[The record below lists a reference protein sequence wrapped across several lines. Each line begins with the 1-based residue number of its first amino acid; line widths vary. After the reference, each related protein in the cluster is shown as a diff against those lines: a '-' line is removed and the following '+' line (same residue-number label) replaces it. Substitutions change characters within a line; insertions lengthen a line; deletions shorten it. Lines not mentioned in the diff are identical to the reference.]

1 MSILASLERAYH
13 QLAEEDKV
21 PPIGYSDERIS
32 YCVVLNANGQPVG
45 PPMDLRLRDHSGKN
59 LVAQWISVPKRLGK
73 RTSGVAPNF
82 LWDKTA
88 YSLGVKAKARGAA
101 KEFSAFKKDHLEELR
116 ETDDKGLIALRLFLE
131 HWRPESFDELG
142 WPEEMKDAFVVFR
155 LEEER
160 NFIHDREAA
169 HQLWLR
175 IREEGRGLYGSKGR
189 EKTQRKEGLSDS
201 VCLVTGNK
209 APIAR
214 LHTDIKGIRKISSA
228 DPSPDSIVSFNEEA
242 FESYGHKKGGNSPIS
257 EKAVYAYIAALN
269 HFLRTNENKVQL
281 GDATTVFW
289 ADGSDTETVAQ
300 CEAVFAFLVND
311 TNDADDAISEQAI
324 KSILEKMARG
334 RPMEESRPDLP
345 QGVRFY
351 VLGLAPNA
359 ARISI
364 RFWLEH
370 DFATLA
376 YHIRWHYRDM
386 RLDPPPRQEQP
397 SVRRCLLETVST
409 KVKNRYEHIP
419 PQLAGEMLRAILTG
433 RAYPQT
439 LLATII
445 MRLRSDSDK
454 AITDLR
460 VALLKAVICRNRRTA
475 GHLTKEDD
483 LVSLDPKN
491 TDPGY
496 LLGRLFACFE
506 HAQKQALGSKI
517 NATIC
522 DKYYGAASA
531 TPRSVFS
538 ILQRNAMNHLAK
550 LRKGDNKSKRAE
562 IKIDR
567 AITQVYECSTPEKL
581 FVATLTMERQ
591 AFFAIGYYHQKNAF
605 FTKTPS
611 NEEGKKEKE
620 NEE

>member
-13 QLAEEDKV
+13 RLEKEDKV

-32 YCVVLNANGQPVG
+32 YCVVLNADGQPVG
-45 PPMDLRLRDHSGKN
+45 KPVDLRQRDHSGKN

-88 YSLGVKAKARGAA
+88 YSLGVKAKKKKAE
-101 KEFSAFKKDHLEELR
+101 KEFSAFKKEHLEELR
-116 ETDDKGLIALRLFLE
+116 ETDDKGLTALRLFLE
-131 HWRPESFDELG
+131 YWKPECFDELS

-160 NFIHDREAA
+160 NFIHDRKAA

-175 IREEGRGLYGSKGR
+175 IREEGRGLYGSKAM
-189 EKTQRKEGLSDS
+189 EKTQQKEGFSEG
-201 VCLVTGNK
+201 VCLVTGHK

-214 LHTDIKGIRKISSA
+214 LHTDIKGVRKISSA

-242 FESYGHKKGGNSPIS
+242 FESYGHKRGENSPIS

-281 GDATTVFW
+281 GDSTTVFW
-289 ADGSDTETVAQ
+289 ADGSDA
-300 CEAVFAFLVND
+300 EAVTQSEGIFSFLCND
-311 TNDADDAISEQAI
+311 TNDADNAISEQAI
-324 KSILEKMARG
+324 KSSLEKMARG
-334 RPMEESRPDLP
+334 RPMKEILPDSP

-370 DFATLA
+370 DLATLA
-376 YHIRWHYRDM
+376 KHILSHYRDM
-386 RLDPPPRQEQP
+386 RIDLPPHQRRQPRQELP
-397 SVRRCLLETVST
+397 SIRRCLLETVST
-409 KVKNRYEHIP
+409 KVRNRYEHIP

-433 RAYPQT
+433 RSYPQT
-439 LLATII
+439 LLATIL

-483 LVSLDPKN
+483 LVSLDPTN
-491 TDPGY
+491 ADPGY

-506 HAQKQALGSKI
+506 YAQTQALGGKV

-531 TPRSVFS
+531 TPRSVFP
-538 ILQRNAMNHLAK
+538 ILQRNAMNHLSR
-550 LRKGDNKSKRAE
+550 LRKDRPGTHRYIDN
-562 IKIDR
+562 
-567 AITQVYECSTPEKL
+567 AITKIYGCAAAEVLCVP
-581 FVATLTMERQ
+581 TLSMDAQ
-591 AFFAIGYYHQKNAF
+591 ALFAIGYYHQKNAF
-605 FTKTPS
+605 YTKAAF
-611 NEEGKKEKE
+611 
-620 NEE
+620 

>member
-1 MSILASLERAYH
+1 MSILSSLERAYH
-13 QLAEEDKV
+13 RLAKENKV

-32 YCVVLNANGQPVG
+32 YCVVLNTDGQPVG
-45 PPMDLRLRDHSGKN
+45 QPADLRDHSGKKP
-59 LVAQWISVPKRLGK
+59 VAQWISVPKRLGK

-88 YSLGVKAKARGAA
+88 YSLGVKSKAKRAP

-116 ETDDKGLIALRLFLE
+116 ETDDKGLTALRLFLE
-131 HWRPESFDELG
+131 HWRPECFDEFG
-142 WPEEMKDAFVVFR
+142 WPEEMKDTFVVFR
-155 LEEER
+155 LVEEH

-169 HQLWLR
+169 YQLWLR
-175 IREEGRGLYGSKGR
+175 IREEGRGLYGSKAR
-189 EKTQRKEGLSDS
+189 TKTQRKEGLPDG

-214 LHTDIKGIRKISSA
+214 LHTDIKGVRKISSA

-242 FESYGHKKGGNSPIS
+242 FESYGHEKGENSPIS
-257 EKAVYAYIAALN
+257 EKAVYAYIATLN
-269 HFLRTNENKVQL
+269 HFLRTNGNKVQL
-281 GDATTVFW
+281 GDASTVFW
-289 ADGSDTETVAQ
+289 ADGSNEEEAAQ
-300 CEAVFAFLVND
+300 SEAIFAFAFNGVDD
-311 TNDADDAISEQAI
+311 TDDATSEQAI
-324 KSILEKMARG
+324 KPILEKMASG
-334 RPMEESRPDLP
+334 RPMEEIRPDLP

-364 RFWLEH
+364 RFWLED

-376 YHIRWHYRDM
+376 EHVLWHYRDM
-386 RLDPPPRQEQP
+386 RLDPPPRQQQP
-397 SVRRCLLETVST
+397 SVRRCLREIATT
-409 KVKNRYEHIP
+409 KVKNPYEHIP

-433 RAYPQT
+433 RSYPQT
-439 LLATII
+439 LLSTIL
-445 MRLRSDSDK
+445 MRLRSDK

-460 VALLKAVICRNRRTA
+460 VALLKAVVCRNRRTA

-483 LVSLDPKN
+483 LVSLDSTN
-491 TDPGY
+491 ADPGY

-506 HAQKQALGSKI
+506 YAQTQALGGKV

-531 TPRSVFS
+531 TPRSVFP
-538 ILQRNAMNHLAK
+538 ILQRNAMNHLSR
-550 LRKGDNKSKRAE
+550 LRKDRPPTHRYIDN
-562 IKIDR
+562 
-567 AITQVYECSTPEKL
+567 AITQIYGCATPDKL
-581 FVATLTMERQ
+581 FVATLAMDAQ
-591 AFFAIGYYHQKNAF
+591 ALFAIGYYHQKNAF
-605 FTKTPS
+605 YT
-611 NEEGKKEKE
+611 KKEKKE